1 MTMDEILEARP
12 RARRAR
18 SAESCPAPSAHS
30 SFVWEVLGS
39 AGSVAAACSWCGPQ
53 VGASAVDTL
62 VYREERI
69 GNQVM
74 TLGSASWWTQVLTGR
89 ARVEAEDAQRV
100 LLAALNGLAGLML
113 LAGDA
118 ALAVGTYRQARAA
131 APAAPR
137 APAAAPGPAQ
147 PGCTRAARLRHWHA
161 VSRGAGACRGKQ
173 RPGRTGQGTGFAP
186 RAGAGGGR
194 GEPRRGARR
203 PAAAPAHAGQPGRA
217 AGRRRRRRARRPAH
231 AARLAAAGRG

>member
-1 MTMDEILEARP
+1 VGAGGLKALAAAKAPMTMDEILEARP

-137 APAAAPGPAQ
+137 APLTPPTL
-147 PGCTRAARLRHWHA
+147 P
-161 VSRGAGACRGKQ
+161 
-173 RPGRTGQGTGFAP
+173 
-186 RAGAGGGR
+186 
-194 GEPRRGARR
+194 
-203 PAAAPAHAGQPGRA
+203 
-217 AGRRRRRRARRPAH
+217 
-231 AARLAAAGRG
+231 